1 MNGKRALVVGGLVA
15 ALAVP
20 AGIAVAA
27 TTTPSPNGSA
37 GTNSSGY
44 GPGGGNG
51 RMMGGGGGA
60 GGYGD
65 PEDCPFYDSSEA
77 QQWRAQREQR
87 QQLTP
92 AERQNLIQ
100 QHREQMQELMSGAA
114 TS

>member
-1 MNGKRALVVGGLVA
+1 MKGKRALVIGGLVA

-20 AGIAVAA
+20 AGVAVAA
-27 TTTPSPNGSA
+27 TATPSPSPGA
-37 GTNSSGY
+37 GTNSPGY
-44 GPGGGNG
+44 GPGAGHG
-51 RMMGGGGGA
+51 RTMG

-65 PEDCPFYDSSEA
+65 PQDCPFYNSTEA

-92 AERQNLIQ
+92 AERQKLMQ
-100 QHREQMQELMSGAA
+100 QHREQMQKLMSGAA